1 MDEQF
6 WHQKWAKNEIRFHL
20 SEANPKL
27 VKYFGELKLYENSR
41 IFLPLCG
48 KTKDIGWLL
57 SNGHSVVG
65 AELSEAAIKQLFEE
79 LELEPTITAADSMK
93 LYSAET
99 IDIYVG
105 NIFDLTDRM
114 LGLVDAVF
122 DRGALVALPAEMR
135 KRYTVHIID
144 ITEAAHQLLI
154 CLEYDPALKDGPPF
168 SITDTE
174 VTQHYHGTHKLKLLE
189 KDLLPHEEFNVSPVT
204 ENAWLLKSK

>member
-65 AELSEAAIKQLFEE
+65 AELSEAAITQLFEE
-79 LELEPTITAADSMK
+79 LELEPTVTAAGSMK
-93 LYSAET
+93 LYSAEN

-135 KRYTVHIID
+135 KRYAAHIID
-144 ITEAAHQLLI
+144 ITEGAHQLLI
-154 CLEYDPALKDGPPF
+154 CLEYDPALRNGPPF
-168 SITDTE
+168 PITDTE
-174 VTQHYHGTHKLKLLE
+174 VTQHYFDTYQLKLLV
-189 KDLLPHEEFNVSPVT
+189 KDPLPHEEFDISPVT
-204 ENAWLLKSK
+204 ENAWLLKNK